1 MLTGLVLLCGVDCF
15 LYSSE
20 PPALGGTTSSVWGP
34 PISII
39 DQEKKMVLTTFLQDN
54 QMEAFSH
61 LKSPVYL

>member
-20 PPALGGTTSSVWGP
+20 PPAFGGTTSSVWGP

-39 DQEKKMVLTTFLQDN
+39 DQEKKMVLPTFLQDN
-54 QMEAFSH
+54 LMEAFSH
-61 LKSPVYL
+61 FKSPVCL